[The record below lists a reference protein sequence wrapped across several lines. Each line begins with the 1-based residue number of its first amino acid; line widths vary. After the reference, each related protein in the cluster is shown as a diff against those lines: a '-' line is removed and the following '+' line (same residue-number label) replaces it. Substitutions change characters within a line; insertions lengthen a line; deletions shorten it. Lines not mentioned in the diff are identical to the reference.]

1 LGPFGSRRLFLQLL
15 FAPRRQPTYGQT
27 GAHGFFF
34 AANGPQLISSP
45 RGPDHVLLDARVLLA
60 PHKYRIVDQNHYLE
74 KLYKLKTN
82 TRLKKLTG
90 PKKHNRSI
98 QERTFLLKMKT
109 PKSDT
114 HFSAVESSSDVPLL
128 LLVSFGGGNLNS
140 NLAAIQIGILHGG
153 KKYLHQNII

>member
-1 LGPFGSRRLFLQLL
+1 
-15 FAPRRQPTYGQT
+15 
-27 GAHGFFF
+27 
-34 AANGPQLISSP
+34 
-45 RGPDHVLLDARVLLA
+45 VLLNARVLPA

-98 QERTFLLKMKT
+98 QERTFLLKMET

-114 HFSAVESSSDVPLL
+114 HFPAVEYSRSSSDVPLL

-140 NLAAIQIGILHGG
+140 NLAAIQMGILHGE

>member
-1 LGPFGSRRLFLQLL
+1 LNCALRERR
-15 FAPRRQPTYGQT
+15 TC
-27 GAHGFFF
+27 
-34 AANGPQLISSP
+34 LICAI
-45 RGPDHVLLDARVLLA
+45 RGVINK
-60 PHKYRIVDQNHYLE
+60 HKQNDYL
-74 KLYKLKTN
+74 KKFYKLKTN